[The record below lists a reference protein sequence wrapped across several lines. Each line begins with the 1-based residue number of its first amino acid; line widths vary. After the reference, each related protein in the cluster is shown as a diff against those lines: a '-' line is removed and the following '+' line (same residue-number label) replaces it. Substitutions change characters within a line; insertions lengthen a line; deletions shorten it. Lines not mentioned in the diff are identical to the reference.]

1 MQSFKFGDKNSIDD
15 FGVFIAKTPT
25 LPSPKRKV
33 TMTAIGGRSG
43 SLKYDEHA
51 YEDVTI
57 AVECGFVGDPSRAD
71 SIFNRIDEI
80 KAWLYEVG
88 ETDLIFSFQNDKKYI
103 AQVVNAIDFEVAMRK
118 IGKFVIVFNCE
129 PFRYAVNE
137 PTHTIT
143 ASNTTLLNNGTTAC
157 EPIITVFGNGDIALT
172 IGEQTM
178 QLSAVQSKIILDC
191 RLLDAYNDSFQNL
204 NSKVT
209 GEYFK
214 LPVGSNNVSWTG
226 NVPQVTICQ
235 NRRWL

>member
-1 MQSFKFGDKNSIDD
+1 MQSFTFGGKNSIDD
-15 FGVFIAKTPT
+15 FGVYIAKTPS

-33 TMTAIGGRSG
+33 TMTEIGGRSG

-51 YEDVTI
+51 YEDMTV
-57 AVECGFVGDPSRAD
+57 AVECGMIGGV
-71 SIFNRIDEI
+71 FNRIDEI
-80 KAWLYEVG
+80 KAWLYESG
-88 ETDLIFSFQNDKKYI
+88 ESDLIFSFQNDKKYI
-103 AQVVNAIDFEVAMRK
+103 AQVVNAIDFEIALRK
-118 IGKFVIVFNCE
+118 IGKFIIIFNCE

-137 PTHTIT
+137 STHTIT
-143 ASNTTLLNNGTTAC
+143 ASGTTLLNNGTTAC
-157 EPIITVFGNGDIALT
+157 EPIITVFGGGDISLT

-178 QLSAVQSKIILDC
+178 SLSAVQSKIILDC

-214 LPVGSNNVSWTG
+214 LPVGNNAVSWTG
-226 NVPQVTICQ
+226 NVSQVTICQ